1 MDMEEEPFF
10 ANIDDLRVRGIR
22 PLMPPA
28 CVIEELPTDSSLK
41 RFIFNTRCAISAT
54 IQGDDERLLVVAG
67 PSSVHE
73 PKAVLE
79 YAARLRALA
88 AAHEED
94 LLIVMQL
101 QFGTGGGWK
110 GLIKDPQ
117 LDGSFQIND
126 GVRLVRRL
134 LLDINKLGLP
144 TGTEYE
150 DTIAPQFIADLVS
163 WAKIGGGSIESE
175 AHRELASGLSTPVGF
190 YSGKRAEWEPAVAAV
205 AASTQPHAFLS
216 VSKQGLAGIVE
227 TTGNRDCHVVVQHTG
242 DTQQLAKACEALAA
256 NQLPARAVVDCGLGS
271 PDEQANAVR
280 EVAASVQRGDPHVF
294 GVVLHSFMLSGS
306 QELRHGRKP
315 VSGQSVT
322 TPCMDWT
329 ATREAIEAL
338 GAAVRSRRNQSPTK
352 KTRH

>member
-88 AAHEED
+88 AGALRPPHRPSVCPSAQTREARAHTRPRPKARGSAVCCGAPICAAHEED

-126 GVRLVRRL
+126 GVR
-134 LLDINKLGLP
+134 
-144 TGTEYE
+144 
-150 DTIAPQFIADLVS
+150 Q
-163 WAKIGGGSIESE
+163 
-175 AHRELASGLSTPVGF
+175 
-190 YSGKRAEWEPAVAAV
+190 
-205 AASTQPHAFLS
+205 
-216 VSKQGLAGIVE
+216 
-227 TTGNRDCHVVVQHTG
+227 
-242 DTQQLAKACEALAA
+242 
-256 NQLPARAVVDCGLGS
+256 
-271 PDEQANAVR
+271 
-280 EVAASVQRGDPHVF
+280 
-294 GVVLHSFMLSGS
+294 
-306 QELRHGRKP
+306 
-315 VSGQSVT
+315 
-322 TPCMDWT
+322 
-329 ATREAIEAL
+329 
-338 GAAVRSRRNQSPTK
+338 
-352 KTRH
+352 

>member
-1 MDMEEEPFF
+1 MPIFS
-10 ANIDDLRVRGIR
+10 IR
-22 PLMPPA
+22 HLKY
-28 CVIEELPTDSSLK
+28 VSSR
-41 RFIFNTRCAISAT
+41 RF
-54 IQGDDERLLVVAG
+54 
-67 PSSVHE
+67 
-73 PKAVLE
+73 
-79 YAARLRALA
+79 
-88 AAHEED
+88 
-94 LLIVMQL
+94 
-101 QFGTGGGWK
+101 
-110 GLIKDPQ
+110 
-117 LDGSFQIND
+117 
-126 GVRLVRRL
+126 RLVRRL

-280 EVAASVQRGDPHVF
+280 EVAARVQRGDPHVF
-294 GVVLHSFMLSGS
+294 G
-306 QELRHGRKP
+306 
-315 VSGQSVT
+315 T
-322 TPCMDWT
+322 
-329 ATREAIEAL
+329 
-338 GAAVRSRRNQSPTK
+338 
-352 KTRH
+352 